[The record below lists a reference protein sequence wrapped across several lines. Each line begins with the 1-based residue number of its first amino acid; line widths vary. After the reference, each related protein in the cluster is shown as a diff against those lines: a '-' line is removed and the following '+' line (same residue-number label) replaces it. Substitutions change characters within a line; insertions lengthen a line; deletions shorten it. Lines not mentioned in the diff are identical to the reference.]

1 MNGSHPTTS
10 KLPSWYHIHPITI
23 RSELKGTGI
32 IIHDSG
38 RKGKQMKQKQ
48 IRIPQIEIVTAPDPA
63 TLQEEINKV
72 LLQHPIVKDISIED
86 GRAVIQYDV
95 TVNAPAPPPLET
107 GGPVAP
113 DHTLTFTDSLDPDQS
128 VRMVVE
134 LILPKLAG
142 RYYCCDCDNYDW
154 GKGCPYRK
162 GRIMPTDP
170 CCDMLNVTIS
180 SQESIIDKP
189 ERIDQIEPKQIEFKE
204 EA

>member
-1 MNGSHPTTS
+1 MVPERNIMEP
-10 KLPSWYHIHPITI
+10 KI
-23 RSELKGTGI
+23 K
-32 IIHDSG
+32 
-38 RKGKQMKQKQ
+38 
-48 IRIPQIEIVTAPDPA
+48 IPQVTILDASDSA
-63 TLQEEINKV
+63 TLEEEINKV
-72 LLQHPIVKDISIED
+72 LLQHPNVTDISIED
-86 GRAVIQYDV
+86 GRAIIQYDV

-162 GRIMPTDP
+162 GRIMPMDP

-189 ERIDQIEPKQIEFKE
+189 ERIDQIETKQEEPKQIEFKE